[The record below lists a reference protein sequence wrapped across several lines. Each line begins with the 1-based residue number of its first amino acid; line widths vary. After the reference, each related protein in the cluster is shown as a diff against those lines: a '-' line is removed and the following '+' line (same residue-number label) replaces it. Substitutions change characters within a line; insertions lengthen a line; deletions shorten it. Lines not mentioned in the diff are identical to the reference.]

1 MFPDPNNGANLL
13 NFLRKFD
20 TPTICNA
27 IEVAEGKR
35 GFNNFTKDMMLCSSV
50 DETPIVGFA
59 LTAKISAK
67 KPPDEPLIITR
78 TARMEYYKY
87 MASCG
92 KASVAV
98 IEDIDFPDCIG
109 AYWGELNTNIHKS
122 FDIVGAL
129 TNGLMRDLG
138 DLPSGF
144 PVIAKSIGPSHAFVH
159 VKEIN
164 TPVNICGM
172 SVNPGSLVHADCHG
186 AVIIPDQ
193 IIEKIKE
200 SVRQLLQSENLILE
214 KIRNKKLN
222 FEEFSVLWKK
232 FEKSRT

>member
-1 MFPDPNNGANLL
+1 MFADPNKGGNLL

-35 GFNNFTKDMMLCSSV
+35 GFNNFTQDMMLCSSV

-67 KPPDEPLIITR
+67 KPPDEPPIITR
-78 TARMEYYKY
+78 TTRLEYYKY
-87 MASCG
+87 IASWG

-98 IEDIDFPDCIG
+98 IEDIDYPDCIG
-109 AYWGELNTNIHKS
+109 AYWGELNTNIHKN

-138 DLPSGF
+138 DLPSCF

-159 VKEIN
+159 VTDIN

-172 SVNPGSLVHADCHG
+172 RVNPG
-186 AVIIPDQ
+186 
-193 IIEKIKE
+193 E
-200 SVRQLLQSENLILE
+200 SS
-214 KIRNKKLN
+214 
-222 FEEFSVLWKK
+222 
-232 FEKSRT
+232 TC